1 MEDADWVSSDASDLG
16 SYMHTVSSSQGKG
29 NYPSV
34 TFIEASTRREW
45 SGVVVYPNSNGTGI
59 KIYSNTNSAGIIVVR
74 P

>member
-1 MEDADWVSSDASDLG
+1 
-16 SYMHTVSSSQGKG
+16 MHTVSSSQGKG

-34 TFIEASTRREW
+34 TFIETSTRREW